1 MSRSEAPRAA
11 VWALHAVSLLVP
23 RARRADWLAE
33 WTGEVDALA
42 RLRASGRAED
52 YPGWGA
58 FMAGAL
64 PHAMTMRMEGWTMDG
79 MAQDLKYAVRVLV
92 RAPAFTLIAAVTL
105 ALGIG
110 ANGSIFSLVRGLLL
124 RPPTGIVEP
133 DRLIQIAR
141 SYEQDPRWDNW
152 SWPALQTLRS
162 ESRALDDVAGYSD
175 RPFVL
180 GRGEDTEQVLGQLVT
195 GNFFDVLGVGP
206 RAGRLLRPDDDLEP
220 GAHPVVVLSHALW
233 TRRFGADPA
242 VVGRTVA
249 IGAQPYEIIGVA
261 PAGFAGVEA
270 VATPPALWIPTMQY
284 PARDGRLPFDEW
296 GWSWI
301 QGVGR
306 MRDGVTFAE
315 AQTALGVVSSRL
327 REASPVNEGILAVG
341 AQGVG
346 LAPAD
351 RRQASQISAI
361 LLMIVGVVLL
371 LACTNVANLFL
382 AKAGGRQSE
391 MGVRMALGA
400 GRMRVA
406 RQLLTECILIALLG
420 TLLAVPVVMAA
431 GRFLPLLLPYAIAV
445 PLDPDASVYGVLILV
460 GLSAGVLFGLAPA
473 WATTK
478 RGVVEALREGA
489 STGGRHRTRL
499 RDGLVV
505 AQLGLSLGLVSGA
518 ALLGRSVLN
527 ARFAEPGF
535 EPAALVAG
543 VVDLAGT
550 GRYQSEDDGRAAAA
564 RILRAAADAPGV
576 SAATLASQLPIAGGH
591 SRSTVRPVD
600 REGIDFEAEYTVV
613 GPSYFETM
621 GIPIVRGRGLGG
633 FDDEPEPVVVVNE
646 TLAGMFWPGEDPVGK
661 QLTRG
666 SSTWRVVGV
675 AGDVQMRTL
684 RERPRPG
691 VYYPLAQAY
700 SPLLAVTARGAGA
713 GPSTTTLLRQA
724 VASIDPELPV
734 AQTFDLEGAL
744 AGSMGETRTIAWLIG
759 TFAGLALVLAAV
771 GLYGLVSFAATQRV
785 RELGIRMA
793 LGAPRGSLTRL
804 LLLKGLLIS
813 GAGIALGLAVSYGM
827 GRALRGLLFGI
838 AATDPATLVLASLV
852 LLSTAALAAW
862 IPARRASRVDAV
874 VSLRES

>member
-1 MSRSEAPRAA
+1 MRTAHPPAPV
-11 VWALHAVSLLVP
+11 VWALRALSLFVP
-23 RARRADWLAE
+23 GSRREEWLAE
-33 WTGEVDALA
+33 WLGEVDALA
-42 RLRASGRAED
+42 RLRAAGRAKD
-52 YPGWGA
+52 YPGWSA
-58 FMAGAL
+58 FVAGAL

-79 MAQDLKYAVRVLV
+79 MAQDLKYALRVLV
-92 RAPAFTLIAAVTL
+92 RAPGFTLVAALTL

-110 ANGSIFSLVRGLLL
+110 ANGSIFSLVRGLIL
-124 RPPTGIVEP
+124 RPPSEIVEP
-133 DRLIQIAR
+133 DRLVQIAR

-152 SWPALQTLRS
+152 SWPALETI
-162 ESRALDDVAGYSD
+162 RAEARAFDDVAGYSD
-175 RPFVL
+175 RPLVL
-180 GRGEDTEQVLGQLVT
+180 GAGADTEQVPGQLVT
-195 GNFFDVLGVGP
+195 GNYFDVLGVGAH
-206 RAGRLLRPDDDLEP
+206 AGRVLRPDDDLEP
-220 GAHPVVVLSHALW
+220 GAHAVVVLSHALW
-233 TRRFGADPA
+233 MRRFGGDPA
-242 VVGRTVA
+242 VIGTTVA

-284 PARDGRLPFDEW
+284 PVRDGRLPFDEW

-301 QGVGR
+301 QAVGR

-327 REASPVNEGILAVG
+327 REANPINEGILALG
-341 AQGVG
+341 AEGVG

-361 LLMIVGVVLL
+361 LLLIVGVVLL

-382 AKAGGRQSE
+382 ARAGGRRSE

-406 RQLLTECILIALLG
+406 RQLLTECVMIALLG
-420 TLLAVPVVMAA
+420 TLLAVPMVMAA

-445 PLDPDASVYGVLILV
+445 PLDPDASVYGVLVLV

-489 STGGRHRTRL
+489 ATGGRQRTRL

-518 ALLGRSVLN
+518 VLLGRSVLN

-535 EPAALVAG
+535 ETEGVLAG

-550 GRYQSEDDGRAAAA
+550 GRYGDEAEGRAAAA
-564 RILRAAADAPGV
+564 RILQAAEDVPGV
-576 SAATLASQLPIAGGH
+576 AAATLASQLPIAGGH
-591 SRSTVRPVD
+591 SRATVRPMD
-600 REGIDFEAEYTVV
+600 RDGIDFEAEYTVV
-613 GPSYFETM
+613 GPAYFATM
-621 GIPIVRGRGLGG
+621 GIPIVRGRALGG

-646 TLAGMFWPGEDPVGK
+646 TLAGMFWPGEDPSGK
-661 QLTRG
+661 EWTRG

-675 AGDVQMRTL
+675 ARDVQMRTL
-684 RERPRPG
+684 RERARPG
-691 VYYPLAQAY
+691 VYYPLARAY
-700 SPLLAVTARGAGA
+700 SPVLAVTLRSA
-713 GPSTTTLLRQA
+713 GPGPVTTTRLREA
-724 VASIDPELPV
+724 IASVDPSLPV
-734 AQTFDLEGAL
+734 AQTFDLEEAL
-744 AGSMGETRTIAWLIG
+744 AGSMGETRTIGWLIG
-759 TFAGLALVLAAV
+759 AFAGLALVLAAV
-771 GLYGLVSFAATQRV
+771 GLYGLVSFAAAQRV

-804 LLLKGLLIS
+804 LLLRGMLIA
-813 GAGIALGLAVSYGM
+813 GAGITLGLVVSYGM

-838 AATDPATLVLASLV
+838 GATDPSTLVLASLA
-852 LLSTAALAAW
+852 LLATAALAAW

-874 VSLRES
+874 VSLRDS